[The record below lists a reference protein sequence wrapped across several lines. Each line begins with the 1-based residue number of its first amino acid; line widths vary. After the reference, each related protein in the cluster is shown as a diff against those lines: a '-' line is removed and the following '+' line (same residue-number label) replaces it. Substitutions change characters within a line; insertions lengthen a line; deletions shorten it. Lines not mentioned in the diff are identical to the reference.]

1 MDIKQKARVKPAHT
15 CYMNNALAG
24 FKPGASTLCP
34 RRHFSSWNRAHMTEH
49 NIHSNNYPQ
58 RDDVTCLFNFV
69 WTGVRLILSLIV
81 PQPCPF
87 KESLLSFGSKGL
99 RRNPITV
106 IDWWLRSNTW
116 ATHTG
121 SGHIRI
127 LRQKGRQ
134 EDSTNMSLAT
144 TIDTT
149 SWDSSGKIFY
159 TSPPKHRCTFF
170 GFRLWLMLSSGFY
183 TFTQ

>member
-1 MDIKQKARVKPAHT
+1 M
-15 CYMNNALAG
+15 
-24 FKPGASTLCP
+24 
-34 RRHFSSWNRAHMTEH
+34 EH

-87 KESLLSFGSKGL
+87 KESLLSFGSRGSHS
-99 RRNPITV
+99 NPIMV

-116 ATHTG
+116 STHTG
-121 SGHIRI
+121 SGHIHI

-134 EDSTNMSLAT
+134 EECTNTSLAKSK
-144 TIDTT
+144 DTT
-149 SWDSSGKIFY
+149 SWDSLRKIFLIALV
-159 TSPPKHRCTFF
+159 TPPLHTHIRAHFLGSVFGSSSFCQVSTAHIHPITFWQFTKVKTQICT
-170 GFRLWLMLSSGFY
+170 MNY
-183 TFTQ
+183 